1 MEAIGA
7 IEILLRSIETR
18 SLLYTQFVGG
28 GDSSSFG
35 KVKVALEQK
44 FGDKY
49 PVQKEECVG
58 HVQKRLA
65 TALRQYKKQKKGLKL
80 NDGKVVSGKGHLT
93 KVIID
98 KIQNYYGIAIRNNIG
113 NQLEMK
119 R

>member
-7 IEILLRSIETR
+7 SELLFRSIETR
-18 SLLYTQFVGG
+18 SLLYTQLVGG

-58 HVQKRLA
+58 HVQKRLG
-65 TALRQYKKQKKGLKL
+65 TALREYKKQKKGLKL

-98 KIQNYYGIAIRNNIG
+98 KIQSYYGIAIRNNIG